1 MADGILRLSFKIPLL
16 SNSAPETW
24 VHLAYEGEWNGHPS
38 GDFRFDSSAFA
49 NMIRLFNAQKN
60 PIPLTYEHPVKDSGQ
75 PVPAAGWIKRLELR
89 GSDLWGLVSFTP
101 RGAEMVRAGEYRF
114 CSVVVD
120 MNAVDRVSGESVGP
134 ELYEVGLT
142 NTPFLDGQHPIT
154 LTRKRAPE
162 AVAKSTSVVLTYP
175 EQIVT
180 GIGRRR

>member
-1 MADGILRLSFKIPLL
+1 
-16 SNSAPETW
+16 
-24 VHLAYEGEWNGHPS
+24 
-38 GDFRFDSSAFA
+38 
-49 NMIRLFNAQKN
+49 
-60 PIPLTYEHPVKDSGQ
+60 
-75 PVPAAGWIKRLELR
+75 
-89 GSDLWGLVSFTP
+89 
-101 RGAEMVRAGEYRF
+101 MVRAGEYRF